1 MRITE
6 KIKILKDAVVSAYR
20 EINADRDLAE
30 SLLETAILI
39 QDRYKLLA
47 KLCKETAEGITR
59 IRDTFSE
66 IGERPDN
73 FDLQKTLRQAS
84 TVLGHY
90 FTVVKVENSSSVTF
104 IPTYDAYKGRA
115 YSGISDL
122 FEHLAGDIRVHTDL
136 MRSKIKFR
144 DFRGAIRQYAAM
156 TEWVES
162 RCKDLGLYAPEF
174 SKVNLDKYKNTEE
187 NDN

>member
-1 MRITE
+1 MKPFD
-6 KIKILKDAVVSAYR
+6 KIKIFKDAVVSAYR
-20 EINADRDLAE
+20 EMNADRDLAE

-39 QDRYKLLA
+39 PDRYKLLA
-47 KLCKETAEGITR
+47 KLCKETADGITR
-59 IRDTFSE
+59 IRDMFSDV
-66 IGERPDN
+66 GERPDD

-90 FTVVKVENSSSVTF
+90 FTVAKGENSSGVTF

-122 FEHLAGDIRVHTDL
+122 FEKLAGDIKVHIDL
-136 MRSKIKFR
+136 MRIKIRGRNFG
-144 DFRGAIRQYAAM
+144 GAIRQYAAM

-162 RCKDLGLYAPEF
+162 RCKDLGMYPPEF